1 MRVNLIP
8 MCLALAG
15 CFQQQISEA
24 YDRDNDGFPSDQLG
38 GPDCDDENAAVF
50 PGAVEICGNNLDD
63 DCSGVV
69 DDAGTGD
76 VTFYTDKDGDGFPG
90 TTPSSSCTAPTGS
103 FPSLAAGADCDD
115 SDASRS
121 PGATE
126 VWYDGVDQNCD
137 GNDSDQDGDGY
148 AAVSAGG
155 NDCEDT
161 LAGVNPGVAE
171 VCNNG
176 VDDDCD
182 GGAGPC
188 GLVGNVD
195 AGELET
201 YVLGDVGTL
210 SLGADFADGGP
221 SFGITARDEVN
232 LIRSYDFVSYLPDQG
247 GARLVFPSAF
257 DLSGP
262 VVFGDVNSDGQRD
275 VLVAGYS
282 QGWWIEGP
290 LTEAFY
296 GRELFLP
303 LLDVSL
309 TTPIDSTVLGIDEQN
324 GGWLSMEA
332 PRSGL
337 PQLRYFDFAEGSV
350 PASSGVTV
358 GSAGPINGLI
368 MREGLVSAAIV
379 HRDGGLTE
387 WSLPGLT
394 PTVWPWVGVV
404 DRLVPVMDAGSHL
417 QAQAV
422 GVAWTDMTSGSN
434 RVFSIVSVD
443 LPEVG
448 TAQLSLSASTT
459 DVTFLSAT
467 TCDFDNNGAA
477 ELMVGFVVLRIDRPW
492 DRVEYGVA
500 VFEGVGSGGERTL
513 EDADYVLMGA
523 GAESVTCVDLDEDGR
538 QELVT
543 SDEWVGFTQVMQ
555 GVAL

>member
-1 MRVNLIP
+1 
-8 MCLALAG
+8 
-15 CFQQQISEA
+15 
-24 YDRDNDGFPSDQLG
+24 
-38 GPDCDDENAAVF
+38 DENAAVF

-63 DCSGVV
+63 DCSGIV

-76 VTFYTDKDGDGFPG
+76 VTYYTDKDGDGFPG
-90 TTPSSSCTAPTGS
+90 TTPSSSCTAPPGS
-103 FPSLAAGADCDD
+103 FTSLAAGADCDD
-115 SDASRS
+115 SDVSRS

-137 GNDSDQDGDGY
+137 GNDSDQDGDGFD
-148 AAVSAGG
+148 AVSAGG
-155 NDCEDT
+155 TDCEDT
-161 LAGVNPGVAE
+161 MSSVNPGVVE

-188 GLVGNVD
+188 AMVGDVD

-201 YVLGDVGTL
+201 DVLGEVGTL

-221 SFGITARDEVN
+221 SFAITSRDEVYVV
-232 LIRSYDFVSYLPDQG
+232 RSYDFVSYLSETG
-247 GARLVFPSAF
+247 GARLAFPSAF

-262 VVFGDVNSDGQRD
+262 VAFGDINGDGHRD

-303 LLDVSL
+303 LLELSL

-324 GGWLSMEA
+324 SGWLAMEA

-337 PQLRYFDFAEGSV
+337 PQLRYFDFAEGMV
-350 PASSGVTV
+350 PASSGLTV
-358 GSAGPINGLI
+358 GSAGPIDGLV
-368 MREGLVSAAIV
+368 MREGVASAAIV

-394 PTVWPWVGVV
+394 PTVLPWEGVV
-404 DRLVPVMDAGSHL
+404 NRLVPVMDAGSHL
-417 QAQAV
+417 QAQAM
-422 GVAWTDMTSGSN
+422 GVAWTDVTSAPI
-434 RVFSIVSVD
+434 RMFSIVSVD

-448 TAQLSLSASTT
+448 TAHLNVSASTT
-459 DVTFLSAT
+459 EVTFLSAT
-467 TCDFDNNGAA
+467 TCDFDNNGTA
-477 ELMVGFVVLRIDRPW
+477 EWMVGFVVPSASRPW
-492 DRVEYGVA
+492 DRVDYGVA
-500 VFEGVGSGGERTL
+500 VFEGIGSGGERTL
-513 EDADYVLMGA
+513 EDPDYVLTGA
-523 GAESVTCVDLDEDGR
+523 GAESVVCVDLDEDGR